1 MIDFSKI
8 PALCQQA
15 LGNLQTVVLTAAIIV
30 CSVISLLGVIK
41 FFFVNKI
48 KNKQIR
54 KVILAF
60 SSLVLLL
67 PVTAIAF
74 LIGGIKFD
82 VYWYSVY
89 ALMPVQIVV
98 YWLYENTLLRDLI
111 SKIGSFCTHRLFVR
125 FCASVVDSDNK
136 ATREK
141 LIATDK
147 ELKDFTQKAIKSSL
161 VSKNTAV
168 DKDLEN
174 L

>member
-15 LGNLQTVVLTAAIIV
+15 LGNLQTVILTAAIIV

-48 KNKQIR
+48 KNKQVR

-111 SKIGSFCTHRLFVR
+111 SKIGSFCTHRFFVR
-125 FCASVVDSDNK
+125 FCASVVDNDNK

-141 LIATDK
+141 LVSTNK
-147 ELKDFTQKAIKSSL
+147 ELKDYTKETIKSSL
-161 VSKNTAV
+161 VSNNKQA
-168 DKDLEN
+168 DKDLDN